1 MDRWVK
7 VCQIKKKNT
16 INYRIEAKQCAEIM
30 YNKVYKLLDTIWTGV
45 YEGVFCNHILGKI
58 AEDQCTEKNEE
69 TDLSRVPFGKC
80 LMV

>member
-1 MDRWVK
+1 
-7 VCQIKKKNT
+7 
-16 INYRIEAKQCAEIM
+16 M